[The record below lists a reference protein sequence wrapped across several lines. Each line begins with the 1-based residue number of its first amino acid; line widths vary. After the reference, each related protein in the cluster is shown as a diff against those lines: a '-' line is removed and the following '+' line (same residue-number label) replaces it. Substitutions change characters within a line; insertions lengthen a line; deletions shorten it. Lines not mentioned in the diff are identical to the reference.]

1 MPNDSKTVR
10 AVVDRLESGAAI
22 LQLIDLDVS
31 LSFPIVL
38 LPDSVNEGSVVEIDV
53 TDRPDLEEKRRQEIE
68 QLQHQLIERP
78 RDDEANQP

>member
-1 MPNDSKTVR
+1 MSDDSKTVQ
-10 AVVDRLESGAAI
+10 AVVDRLESGTAI

-53 TDRPDLEEKRRQEIE
+53 TDRPDLEEKRRREIE
-68 QLQHQLIERP
+68 ELQHQLIERP
-78 RDDEANQP
+78 RHDSDN